1 MNYFGPWLG
10 QMSQFLTIEDMVT
23 FNNIQ
28 HTNYKMGHVLELWNK
43 MDFALFFFYFN
54 QAYLLTYPKTVT
66 L

>member
-43 MDFALFFFYFN
+43 MGFALFFFFILIRRTC
-54 QAYLLTYPKTVT
+54 LLIQR